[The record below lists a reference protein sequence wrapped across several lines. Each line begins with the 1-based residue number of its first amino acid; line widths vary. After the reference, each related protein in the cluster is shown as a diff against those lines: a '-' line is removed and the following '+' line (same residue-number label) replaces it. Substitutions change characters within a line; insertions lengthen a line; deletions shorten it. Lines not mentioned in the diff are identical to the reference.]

1 MWQTTTL
8 ASEPTLPGDTP
19 VARFDSVLSTLALLQ
34 TQLPHSY
41 QSPTMFYDKLLDATR
56 SEWFAHSILVH
67 PANNPH
73 AHISHIQLLLTA
85 GPPPPPRPMPPVTPL
100 STLPSTS
107 TPNFLSNC
115 APFDA
120 PRPGDAVIV
129 DVEDDPAGDDQC
141 WYVLKSFRA
150 NATTP
155 YKNLA
160 DTLSSPVP

>member
-1 MWQTTTL
+1 MWKTTTL

-19 VARFDSVLSTLALLQ
+19 VARFDRVLSTLALLQ

-41 QSPTMFYDKLLDATR
+41 QSPTMLYDKFLDATR
-56 SEWFAHSILVH
+56 LEWIAHCILVH

-73 AHISHIQLLLTA
+73 ALISHIQLLLTT
-85 GPPPPPRPMPPVTPL
+85 GPPPSPRPMPPVTPFP
-100 STLPSTS
+100 TPPSTS
-107 TPNFLSNC
+107 TPNFLSDC
-115 APFDA
+115 APVDA
-120 PRPGDAVIV
+120 PRPGDAVTV